1 MENGGI
7 MKSFDEFKSEF
18 RDKLLNELEKR
29 IKMPLDCKR
38 HDIRRV
44 RSSSFLTAY
53 MKHVQGG
60 TMITR

>member
-29 IKMPLDCKR
+29 IKMPLDCRR
-38 HDIRRV
+38 HDISKV
-44 RSSSFLTAY
+44 NEKYESLSIGPEGSNGLW
-53 MKHVQGG
+53 G
-60 TMITR
+60 